1 MAETTGRDRTTTA
14 RFEPEPPII
23 VFGQRIPFLYAEHR
37 VDVAQQHLLKHMREE
52 SADFAR
58 LHHDF
63 YDGRFR
69 RMMLVISADSVR
81 FAPSAVGGPGNPGDP
96 LTPQPQRLRA
106 TLQQTLDLIRQTLD
120 AFDERDDAPL
130 TVAETAALRQA
141 MADIEPSIDPSDSHL
156 AKTLLTLADRF
167 GSGETVD
174 NVRPLHSA
182 GSFHNFLHQLGYD
195 HD

>member
-1 MAETTGRDRTTTA
+1 MADSTGRDRTTIA
-14 RFEPEPPII
+14 RFEPEPPVI
-23 VFGQRIPFLYAEHR
+23 VFGRRIPFLYAEHR

-52 SADFAR
+52 NADFAR

-81 FAPSAVGGPGNPGDP
+81 FAPSVVGGPGHPADP

-106 TLQQTLDLIRQTLD
+106 TLQQTLDLMRQTLD
-120 AFDERDDAPL
+120 AFDERDEAPL
-130 TVAETAALRQA
+130 TVTETAALRQGI
-141 MADIEPSIDPSDSHL
+141 ADIEPSVDPSDSHL

-167 GSGETVD
+167 GSGEPVD
-174 NVRPLHSA
+174 NVRPLHS
-182 GSFHNFLHQLGYD
+182 GTPLHNLAHKLGLA
-195 HD
+195 H